1 MWLLELKTSTRHS
14 IDVNYE
20 NIEYVIIDDTKDI
33 LISAFDDDDTANTL
47 MYLDYLDIPI
57 KDSIILTDGVTLFNN
72 R

>member
-1 MWLLELKTSTRHS
+1 MWLLELKTSTLHS
-14 IDVNYE
+14 LDVNYE
-20 NIEYVIIDDTKDI
+20 NIEYVIIDDTKNI
-33 LISAFDDDDTANTL
+33 LISAFNDDDTANTL